1 MNTSK
6 ERLATAAAMTLIIL
20 QTVMLLSLYS
30 KTFPHPPETV
40 APFGIAPFLAASLSF
55 AAIALIFR
63 PTEDRLGRIFG
74 VLAALSALVS
84 YGPQKYFD
92 AQIGFIWPSVLVG
105 QLAALTLIAVIWQAR
120 NNSAKE
126 QKSGHKLPA

>member
-6 ERLATAAAMTLIIL
+6 ERLATAAATTLIIL

-30 KTFPHPPETV
+30 RTFPHPPETV
-40 APFGIAPFLAASLSF
+40 APFGIAPFLGASLSF
-55 AAIALIFR
+55 AAIALIFQ
-63 PTEDRLGRIFG
+63 PTQDRIGRVFG

-92 AQIGFIWPSVLVG
+92 AQIGFIWPSVVIG
-105 QLAALTLIAVIWQAR
+105 QLAAVTLIVVIWQAR
-120 NNSAKE
+120 NNREKGHE
-126 QKSGHKLPA
+126 SGHNLPA

>member
-6 ERLATAAAMTLIIL
+6 ERLATAAATTLIIL

-40 APFGIAPFLAASLSF
+40 APFGIAPFLGASLSF

-63 PTEDRLGRIFG
+63 PTQDRMGRIFG

-92 AQIGFIWPSVLVG
+92 AQIGFIWPSVLIG
-105 QLAALTLIAVIWQAR
+105 QLAAVTLIVVIWQAR
-120 NNSAKE
+120 NNSEKDHE
-126 QKSGHKLPA
+126 SGRNLPA